1 MPPSVLLLA
10 GSLVLKAL
18 FDELVDMVDGT
29 TKPHKKRKQSMVSEG
44 EKATTAR
51 QTHLNEVGC
60 STQVVGSGQNPAEH
74 FMEMPAVILLS
85 VTLKWLLR

>member
-51 QTHLNEVGC
+51 QTHLNEVLVETITRFLHELDRD
-60 STQVVGSGQNPAEH
+60 S
-74 FMEMPAVILLS
+74 
-85 VTLKWLLR
+85 